1 MATGKRYSAGAIFLQ
16 VVPVFADVQ
25 REIEREAKKIDNSLG
40 DSMEKSG
47 KEAGKRAGK
56 AMSEEMAKEY
66 EKGAK
71 QTGEKF
77 QKDFQRNVAA
87 INDSLGNLNINR
99 FSNEARKELASLRK
113 EFAGFKDLDLTADAN
128 FTKAHAAVDRLKA
141 ATEGLRD
148 DVRFSARADLDQAL
162 AAMKRMEAQKASLEK
177 PVTVEVKADTILAER
192 AIGKFEQTLKKRM
205 KSASTAIGA
214 TINPELK
221 KLKERLDDL
230 HSQEIG
236 IDVSASMAKA
246 ELAEIERQAIALGA
260 SSPEIDV
267 RVDAFAAAAQLRA
280 LREDIGEINK
290 KKLKVKTDTS
300 DLSLYAKL
308 LHGIGLSG
316 DNAANSFRSF
326 NAVLLAAVSVGPALI
341 PLLGSIA
348 GGLIALGPAAAV
360 ATGAIG
366 SVLVGF
372 SGVGEGL
379 KALQQQSDAVISGDQ
394 TQAKQIKSA
403 AYAIRDA
410 KEALADAER
419 NAGRAA
425 EDAARRVAD
434 ARESAA
440 DAVEDALERQ
450 RDAQESY
457 RDSVESVREAEQA
470 LRDAR
475 LEAAKDR
482 QDLSLEI
489 RENELAL
496 QEGLIN
502 EFDAKVKMNATLA
515 DGSATNT
522 EKDQARID
530 WEQAKLRQDQLEA
543 KQKELRAEQ
552 EKFNKQGVQG
562 SEKVKNAQ
570 DALADAIDRQRE
582 AYLNVK
588 DAAKDVDEAR
598 ADGARAVSDALRDQ
612 NRTLADNQRSIEDA
626 REALRRAGESYDD
639 TASAVNTQAANV
651 ETAFGKMGAAGQAFT
666 RYLWG
671 LRDGFYE
678 LRDAIQAVLLPQVQ
692 DAMEAFFSSANAREA
707 SRAMVALADSFG
719 RVVKLFSTS
728 LQGSAWG
735 GFFTML
741 ADLGPQIQEAYGRAF
756 VSFLEAL
763 ASILTVT
770 APYALRFADAIARMA
785 DNFAEWADSKQGQ
798 KDIQEFM
805 DYAARIGPQVA
816 DTLGALARGF
826 AAVAKALSPWAEMVM
841 NGLER
846 FGNWLDDMDPDLLAA
861 ITTSIIGLVLAFQ
874 ITSGLSAFVIAI
886 STIATGFGAVLAVVA
901 LLAVGLAIFYS
912 QNEDFQKWVQDNW
925 PAVKQAFLDAWE
937 EIKPSLDRLM
947 ASLNEFWHE
956 ILEPFLA
963 WFGPIFVEGLIF
975 NIGVMSKAWAFAFD
989 ALAWG
994 IKWVV
999 IPMLKLWAFVFN
1011 QGWGQM
1017 RWTWNHVGKPLF
1029 DIIIG
1034 AFELFTG
1041 DWENFVERM
1050 KSAWAGLPGFMKTIV
1065 RSVVNIINGMIKG
1078 FNVIAKFVGIK
1089 ELKEITLPADKTPKF
1104 KTKGLTAQGA
1114 KNANRYATG
1123 GVLPGYTPGR
1133 DVHHFQSPTGG
1144 ALHLSGGEAIMR
1156 PEFTNAVGSGFV
1168 NKMNALARMGGV
1180 NAVRRAMMGQA
1191 FAKGGVFWPLP
1202 GGSASTYAGH
1212 DGVDLNAPNDNGKPY
1227 YAAVGGNIVYVGS
1240 GRGYGN
1246 AIFQQT
1252 KYGTLVYGHS
1262 SRTAVKVGQTVAPG
1276 QYIGN
1281 VGSTG
1286 NSSGPHLHFGFPG
1299 GTYGQAMAL
1308 LNGAA
1313 KAGYSGSTGVDIP
1326 GYVRDLVMGPVKE
1339 VKSWISEPLSEF
1351 KKVYSSDIGSMF
1363 AKIPE
1368 KLIQGFADKAQ
1379 SIIPN
1384 FVDDIASLTPIGM
1397 LSGLIGSIADGSIQK
1412 QAQHALGE
1420 SGFGGWAKGSQWAA
1434 LKALVQKESSW
1445 NPKADNPTS
1454 SAYGLFQFLDSTRS
1468 AYGINLGSSVYDQV
1482 VAGAQYIKDRYGS
1495 PAKALAF
1502 HNANNWYADGGV
1514 YGDGSGDDSSGAL
1527 PYNGTMMYDNGG
1539 YLPPGLTTVMNLT
1552 GKPEPVFTDGQWQ
1565 QMTGGAGA
1573 GKTYHYEPHFDGS
1586 DLTADDVAADMNFA
1600 FMKLE
1605 RGGKYER

>member
-1 MATGKRYSAGAIFLQ
+1 MAAKGKRYSAGAIFLQ

-40 DSMEKSG
+40 DELEKSG
-47 KEAGKRAGK
+47 RAAGKRAGK
-56 AMSEEMAKEY
+56 GAAEEMGREF
-66 EKGAK
+66 EKGTK
-71 QTGEKF
+71 QSGETFRKNF
-77 QKDFQRNVAA
+77 QKN
-87 INDSLGNLNINR
+87 IEEIEKSLGNLNINR
-99 FSNEARKELASLRK
+99 FSNDARKEIAALKK
-113 EFAGFKDLDLTADAN
+113 EFAGFKDLDLTADAD
-128 FTKAHAAVDRLKA
+128 FGKAHAAIERLKA
-141 ATEGLRD
+141 ATAGLRD
-148 DVRFSARADLDQAL
+148 DVRFSARADIDNAL
-162 AAMKRMEAQKASLEK
+162 AAMKRIEAEKEKLEK
-177 PVTVEVKADTILAER
+177 PVSVEVKADTVLAER

-205 KSASTAIGA
+205 KSASAAIGS

-230 HSQEIG
+230 SSQEIG

-246 ELAEIERQAIALGA
+246 ELAEIERRAVALGA
-260 SSPEIDV
+260 TSPEIDV
-267 RVDAFAAAAQLRA
+267 RVDALAAAAQLRA
-280 LREDIGEINK
+280 LRAEVDGVNK
-290 KKLKVKTDTS
+290 KTVKVKTDTS
-300 DLSLYAKL
+300 NLSLYAKL
-308 LHGIGLSG
+308 LHNIGLSG

-379 KALQQQSDAVISGDQ
+379 KALQQQSDAVITGDQ
-394 TQAKQIKSA
+394 TRAKQLKSA

-440 DAVEDALERQ
+440 DAIEDALERQ

-457 RDSVESVREAEQA
+457 RDSVDSVREAEQA

-482 QDLSLEI
+482 EDLSLQI

-552 EKFNKQGVQG
+552 AKFNKEGVAG

-570 DALADAIDRQRE
+570 DNLADAIERQKD
-582 AYLNVK
+582 AYLEVRK
-588 DAAKDVDEAR
+588 AAKDVDEAR
-598 ADGARAVSDALRDQ
+598 TDGARAVSDALRDQ
-612 NRTLADNQRSIEDA
+612 NRTLADNKRSIEDA

-692 DAMEAFFSSANAREA
+692 DAMENFFSSANAREA

-728 LQGSAWG
+728 LAGDAWG

-741 ADLGPQIQEAYGRAF
+741 ADLGPEIQEAYGRAF
-756 VSFLEAL
+756 ISFMEAL

-770 APYALRFADAIARMA
+770 APYALRFANAIARLA
-785 DNFAEWADSKQGQ
+785 DKFAEWADSKEGQ
-798 KDIQEFM
+798 EDIQEFM
-805 DYAARIGPQVA
+805 DYTARIGPQVA

-841 NGLER
+841 KGLER
-846 FGNWLDDMDPDLLAA
+846 FGNWLDRMDPDLLAA

-874 ITSGLSAFVIAI
+874 ITSGLSAFIIAL
-886 STIATGFGAVLAVVA
+886 STIATGFGGILAVVA

-912 QNEDFQKWVQDNW
+912 QNEDFQKWVKENW
-925 PAVKQAFLDAWE
+925 PAVKQAFIDAWE
-937 EIKPSLDRLM
+937 QIKPSLGRLM
-947 ASLNEFWHE
+947 DSLNEFWHE
-956 ILEPFLA
+956 ILEPFLV
-963 WFGPIFVEGLIF
+963 WFGPIFVDGLIY

-999 IPMLKLWAFVFN
+999 IPMLKMWSATFR
-1011 QGWGQM
+1011 GIWTSM
-1017 RWTWNHVGKPLF
+1017 KWTWNHVGKPLF
-1029 DIIIG
+1029 DVIVG
-1034 AFELFTG
+1034 AMELLTG

-1050 KSAWAGLPGFMKTIV
+1050 KSAWAGLPSFMKTIV

-1202 GGSASTYAGH
+1202 GGSASTYPGH
-1212 DGVDLNAPNDNGKPY
+1212 DGVDLNSPNDNGKPY

-1308 LNGAA
+1308 LQGAA
-1313 KAGYSGSTGVDIP
+1313 KAGYSKSTGVDIP
-1326 GYVRDLVMGPVKE
+1326 GYIRDMISGPVKE

-1351 KKVYSSDIGSMF
+1351 KKVYSSDIGQMF

-1368 KLIQGFADKAQ
+1368 KLVQGFADKAQ
-1379 SIIPN
+1379 SIIPDWTDT
-1384 FVDDIASLTPIGM
+1384 VLSATPIGM
-1397 LSGLIGSIADGSIQK
+1397 LAGLVGKLSGGSIQK
-1412 QAQHALGE
+1412 QARAALGE
-1420 SGFGGWAKGSQWAA
+1420 GGFGSWASGAQWSA
-1434 LKALVQKESSW
+1434 LVALVQKESSW
-1445 NPKADNPTS
+1445 NPSAKNPTS
-1454 SAYGLFQFLDSTRS
+1454 SAEGLFQFLSSTRA
-1468 AYGINLGSSVYDQV
+1468 AYGLKSGASVFDQV

-1495 PAKALAF
+1495 PSKALAF
-1502 HNANNWYADGGV
+1502 HNANNWYADGGI
-1514 YGDGSGDDSSGAL
+1514 YEAGDGTAAPGSAL
-1527 PYNGTMMYDNGG
+1527 PYNGTMQYDAGG
-1539 YLPPGLTTVMNLT
+1539 YLPPGLTTVVNLT
-1552 GKPEPVFTDGQWQ
+1552 GRPEPVFTNDQWSNMQ
-1565 QMTGGAGA
+1565 GAG
-1573 GKTYHYEPHFDGS
+1573 GPSIHYEPHFEGS
-1586 DLTADDVAADMNFA
+1586 DLTAADVAADFNFE
-1600 FMKLE
+1600 FKKIT
-1605 RGGKYER
+1605 RSGKYER